1 MSKADFARSQSD
13 DRCES
18 RRRSLSTANLWS
30 KFSRS
35 ARLARVKPFK
45 NVTGAAA
52 VETLEM

>member
-1 MSKADFARSQSD
+1 MSKAEFARSQSD